1 MSADKLVVR
10 NRRATFDY
18 AIEERYE
25 AGLVLTGSEVK
36 SLRDGKASLA
46 EAFVQEDDGEL
57 FLVQCHIAQYVF
69 ANIQNHDPLRRRKL
83 LLHAEEIRRI
93 TRRITEKGYTAIA
106 ISIYF
111 KSGKAKVEVG
121 LARGKKQADKRQD
134 IKKRDDELD
143 ARRELRER
151 NR

>member
-1 MSADKLVVR
+1 MTADKLVVR

-18 AIEERYE
+18 EIEERFE

-57 FLVQCHIAQYVF
+57 YLVQCHIAQYPF
-69 ANIQNHDPLRRRKL
+69 ANILNHDPLRKRKL

-93 TRRITEKGYTAIA
+93 IRRITEKGFTAVP
-106 ISIYF
+106 ISVYF
-111 KSGKAKVEVG
+111 KNGKAKVEVG
-121 LARGKKQADKRQD
+121 LARGKKQADKRED
-134 IKKRDDELD
+134 IKKRDAERD

>member
-1 MSADKLVVR
+1 MSSEKLVVR

-18 AIEERYE
+18 HIEERFE

-46 EAFVQEDDGEL
+46 EAFVQDDGGEL
-57 FLVQCHIAQYVF
+57 YLVQCHIAQYPF
-69 ANIQNHDPLRRRKL
+69 ANLLNHDPLRRRKL

-93 TRRITEKGYTAIA
+93 VRRITEKGYTAIA

-111 KSGKAKVEVG
+111 KNGKAKAEIG
-121 LARGKKQADKRQD
+121 LARGKKQADKRED
-134 IKKRDDELD
+134 IKKRDADRE

>member
-1 MSADKLVVR
+1 MSADKQVVR

-18 AIEERYE
+18 QIEERFE

-46 EAFVQEDDGEL
+46 EAFVQEADGEL
-57 FLVQCHIAQYVF
+57 FLVQCHIAQYPF
-69 ANIQNHDPLRRRKL
+69 ANILNHDPLRKRKL

-93 TRRITEKGYTAIA
+93 IRRITEKGFTAIP

-111 KSGKAKVEVG
+111 KNGKAKVEVG
-121 LARGKKQADKRQD
+121 LARGKKQADKRED
-134 IKKRDDELD
+134 IKKRDAERD

>member
-1 MSADKLVVR
+1 
-10 NRRATFDY
+10 
-18 AIEERYE
+18 
-25 AGLVLTGSEVK
+25 VLTGSEVK